1 MPYAGS
7 GAAALQTAVAWRAA
21 EADRLVHD
29 GQRSRNAA
37 SARRT
42 VQVRREEGRQSVNA
56 PCAINEKR
64 AVARNTRTRRCGIG
78 R

>member
-29 GQRSRNAA
+29 GQRSCNAA
-37 SARRT
+37 SADCAGA
-42 VQVRREEGRQSVNA
+42 EGGKA
-56 PCAINEKR
+56 AECER
-64 AVARNTRTRRCGIG
+64 AVRNK
-78 R
+78 

>member
-37 SARRT
+37 SARRLPRRRSSPAEGPASADCAGAEGGRAAECECA
-42 VQVRREEGRQSVNA
+42 VRN
-56 PCAINEKR
+56 K
-64 AVARNTRTRRCGIG
+64 
-78 R
+78 

>member
-37 SARRT
+37 SARRLP
-42 VQVRREEGRQSVNA
+42 RRRSSPAEEPASA
-56 PCAINEKR
+56 DCAGAEGGK
-64 AVARNTRTRRCGIG
+64 ATECEHAARNK
-78 R
+78 

>member
-37 SARRT
+37 SARRLP
-42 VQVRREEGRQSVNA
+42 RRRSSPAEEPASADCAGAEGRKEA
-56 PCAINEKR
+56 ECER
-64 AVARNTRTRRCGIG
+64 AVRNK
-78 R
+78 